1 MKQNRHLALAEA
13 ICVISVQKAFLNE
26 LQLREPVE
34 NGSTQLEWLEMV
46 ETGDLGRRY
55 GERASS
61 QAVFT
66 APAWTPITIYK
77 TGGLR
82 ANIRKWENIFLK
94 KPT

>member
-13 ICVISVQKAFLNE
+13 ICVISVQKAFLND

-34 NGSTQLEWLEMV
+34 NSSTQLEWLEMV

-61 QAVFT
+61 QAVFHGPSVDT
-66 APAWTPITIYK
+66 NYH
-77 TGGLR
+77 L
-82 ANIRKWENIFLK
+82 
-94 KPT
+94 

>member
-13 ICVISVQKAFLNE
+13 ICVISVQKAFLND

-46 ETGDLGRRY
+46 ETADLGRRC

-61 QAVFT
+61 QAVSHGPSMDT
-66 APAWTPITIYK
+66 NYH
-77 TGGLR
+77 L
-82 ANIRKWENIFLK
+82 
-94 KPT
+94 